1 MEPFFFWKTQT
12 FVPTS
17 SGFFLSSR
25 VDSLSISGVRSLM
38 WFSSVT
44 YWRRGHIN
52 HLTESLCM
60 SEMQIFEKAE
70 FGKVRVVERDGQPWF
85 VAKDVCECLEL
96 TDVSKTISLLDDDE
110 KGTNS
115 IRTPGGEQQMLVVSE
130 PGLYSLILRSRKPEA
145 KAFKRWVTHDVIP
158 SIRKRG
164 LYATPQ
170 TVEAMLADPDTAIKL
185 LTSLKE
191 ERAKSAALAAKVEQ
205 DAPKVL
211 FADSV
216 AASRSSILIGNL
228 AKLLV
233 QNGVKIGQ
241 NRLFVYLREKGFLIQ
256 SGSRKNT
263 PTQRS
268 MEMGLFE
275 VKEYLVH
282 NPDGSTRTRFTTK
295 VTGKGQLY
303 FVKKFLSA
311 NTPVA
316 A

>member
-1 MEPFFFWKTQT
+1 
-12 FVPTS
+12 
-17 SGFFLSSR
+17 
-25 VDSLSISGVRSLM
+25 M

-52 HLTESLCM
+52 HLTERLCM

-115 IRTPGGEQQMLVVSE
+115 IRTPGGEQQMLVISE

-205 DAPKVL
+205 DAQKVL

-216 AASRSSILIGNL
+216 AASRSSILIGDL

>member
-1 MEPFFFWKTQT
+1 MHE
-12 FVPTS
+12 
-17 SGFFLSSR
+17 
-25 VDSLSISGVRSLM
+25 
-38 WFSSVT
+38 
-44 YWRRGHIN
+44 
-52 HLTESLCM
+52 LTV
-60 SEMQIFEKAE
+60 FENEA
-70 FGKVRVVERDGQPWF
+70 FGDVRVLNRNGDPWF
-85 VAKDVCECLEL
+85 VAKDACECLEL
-96 TDVSKTISLLDDDE
+96 GNPRSSLALLDEDE
-110 KGTNS
+110 KGVHS
-115 IRTPGGEQQMLVVSE
+115 VDTPGGKQEMTIVSE

-216 AASRSSILIGNL
+216 AASRSSILIGDL

-241 NRLFVYLREKGFLIQ
+241 NRLLSISARKVFSSSPEAGRIRPHRGAWRWGCLRL
-256 SGSRKNT
+256 RNT
-263 PTQRS
+263 SFITLTAPRERDLPQRS
-268 MEMGLFE
+268 QARG
-275 VKEYLVH
+275 
-282 NPDGSTRTRFTTK
+282 NSTSSKNFSLPIR
-295 VTGKGQLY
+295 
-303 FVKKFLSA
+303 
-311 NTPVA
+311 P
-316 A
+316 

>member
-1 MEPFFFWKTQT
+1 MHELTVFENEAF
-12 FVPTS
+12 
-17 SGFFLSSR
+17 G
-25 VDSLSISGVRSLM
+25 DVRAIA
-38 WFSSVT
+38 
-44 YWRRGHIN
+44 RNG
-52 HLTESLCM
+52 
-60 SEMQIFEKAE
+60 
-70 FGKVRVVERDGQPWF
+70 DPWF

-96 TDVSKTISLLDDDE
+96 GNPRSSLALLDEDE
-110 KGTNS
+110 KGVHS
-115 IRTPGGEQQMLVVSE
+115 VDTPGGKQEMTIVSE

-216 AASRSSILIGNL
+216 AASRSSILIGDL

>member
-1 MEPFFFWKTQT
+1 
-12 FVPTS
+12 
-17 SGFFLSSR
+17 
-25 VDSLSISGVRSLM
+25 
-38 WFSSVT
+38 
-44 YWRRGHIN
+44 
-52 HLTESLCM
+52 M

-70 FGKVRVVERDGQPWF
+70 FGKVRVVEHDGEPWF

-96 TDVSKTISLLDDDE
+96 ENVSEALRGLDEDE
-110 KGTNS
+110 KITLSNPDGNPRAG
-115 IRTPGGEQQMLVVSE
+115 IPHQMNAVSE

-164 LYATPQ
+164 IYATPH

-211 FADSV
+211 FADAVST
-216 AASRSSILIGNL
+216 SKTSILIGDMAKIL
-228 AKLLV
+228 A
-233 QNGVKIGQ
+233 QNGIKIGQ
-241 NRLFVYLREKGFLIQ
+241 KRLFAYLREHGYLMQAGK
-256 SGSRKNT
+256 SKNI
-263 PTQRS
+263 PTQHS
-268 MEMGLFE
+268 IEKGLFE
-275 VKEYLVH
+275 VKESAVTM
-282 NPDGSTRTRFTTK
+282 PDGSVRTRITPM

-311 NTPVA
+311 TTPVA

>member
-1 MEPFFFWKTQT
+1 MENSPLALFEHEKFG
-12 FVPTS
+12 S
-17 SGFFLSSR
+17 LR
-25 VDSLSISGVRSLM
+25 VVRSDQ
-38 WFSSVT
+38 
-44 YWRRGHIN
+44 GA
-52 HLTESLCM
+52 
-60 SEMQIFEKAE
+60 Q
-70 FGKVRVVERDGQPWF
+70 WF
-85 VAKDVCECLEL
+85 VAKDVCGCLGLDTSNLSKMLDEDEL
-96 TDVSKTISLLDDDE
+96 STYPVQYTDQVRNLS
-110 KGTNS
+110 
-115 IRTPGGEQQMLVVSE
+115 VVSE

-216 AASRSSILIGNL
+216 AASRSSILIGDL

-303 FVKKFLSA
+303 FVKNFLSA

>member
-1 MEPFFFWKTQT
+1 MNELIQIEVVNGKPS
-12 FVPTS
+12 VTS
-17 SGFFLSSR
+17 LQIAEHFGKEHFHVMRDIRAILEADEDGFGASNFGLSS
-25 VDSLSISGVRSLM
+25 
-38 WFSSVT
+38 
-44 YWRRGHIN
+44 Y
-52 HLTESLCM
+52 LTEQNKEMPMYVM
-60 SEMQIFEKAE
+60 SKDGFVLLVMGYNGPEAMRMKKTYIARFNEME
-70 FGKVRVVERDGQPWF
+70 
-85 VAKDVCECLEL
+85 
-96 TDVSKTISLLDDDE
+96 
-110 KGTNS
+110 
-115 IRTPGGEQQMLVVSE
+115 EQ
-130 PGLYSLILRSRKPEA
+130 LRSSSPA
-145 KAFKRWVTHDVIP
+145 LPNFADP
-158 SIRKRG
+158 
-164 LYATPQ
+164 
-170 TVEAMLADPDTAIKL
+170 VEAARAWAD
-185 LTSLKE
+185 KE
-191 ERAKSAALAAKVEQ
+191 EQRRLEEQAKLALAAKVEQ

-216 AASRSSILIGNL
+216 AASRSSILIGDL

-263 PTQRS
+263 PTQKS

-311 NTPVA
+311 TTPA
-316 A
+316 AA

>member
-1 MEPFFFWKTQT
+1 MDMLK
-12 FVPTS
+12 V
-17 SGFFLSSR
+17 
-25 VDSLSISGVRSLM
+25 
-38 WFSSVT
+38 
-44 YWRRGHIN
+44 
-52 HLTESLCM
+52 
-60 SEMQIFEKAE
+60 FEKAE
-70 FGKVRVVERDGQPWF
+70 FGRVRVVECEGEPCF
-85 VAKDVCECLEL
+85 VTKDVCECLEL

-170 TVEAMLADPDTAIKL
+170 TIEAMLADPDTAIKL

-216 AASRSSILIGNL
+216 AASRSSILIGDL

-233 QNGVKIGQ
+233 Q
-241 NRLFVYLREKGFLIQ
+241 
-256 SGSRKNT
+256 NT

>member
-1 MEPFFFWKTQT
+1 
-12 FVPTS
+12 
-17 SGFFLSSR
+17 
-25 VDSLSISGVRSLM
+25 
-38 WFSSVT
+38 
-44 YWRRGHIN
+44 
-52 HLTESLCM
+52 M

-70 FGKVRVVERDGQPWF
+70 FGKVRVVEREGDPWF

-164 LYATPQ
+164 LYATPH

-191 ERAKSAALAAKVEQ
+191 ERAKSAALAAKVER

-211 FADSV
+211 FADAVST
-216 AASRSSILIGNL
+216 SKTSILIGDMAKIL
-228 AKLLV
+228 A
-233 QNGVKIGQ
+233 QNGIKIGQ
-241 NRLFVYLREKGFLIQ
+241 KRLFAHLREHGYLMQAGK
-256 SGSRKNT
+256 SKNI
-263 PTQRS
+263 PTQHS
-268 MEMGLFE
+268 IEKGLFE
-275 VKEYLVH
+275 VKESAVTM
-282 NPDGSTRTRFTTK
+282 PDGSVRTRITPM

-311 NTPVA
+311 TTPA
-316 A
+316 AA